1 MTVEMLD
8 HLNMT
13 VRNVEESADWYNRV
27 FGFES
32 VEAGQWSGRPWRILK
47 SGEAMLCIYEA
58 PGRDHPSVDVHDH
71 HAIKH
76 FAFRIKDRDAW
87 ARTVEEQGLRLYY
100 GGVIDYPHSQS
111 WYVHDPNGYEIEV
124 AAWDDGRAVFD

>member
-13 VRNVEESADWYNRV
+13 VRSVDESTEWYGRV

-32 VEAGQWSGRPWRILK
+32 VEEGDWGGRPWRILK
-47 SGEAMLCIYEA
+47 SGEAMLCIYET
-58 PGRDHPSVDVHDH
+58 PDRDHPSIEVHDH

-76 FAFRIKDRDAW
+76 FAFRIKDRERW
-87 ARTVEEQGLRLYY
+87 AQTIEREGLRLYY
-100 GGVIDYPHSQS
+100 GGAIDYPHSRS

-124 AAWDDGRAVFD
+124 AAWDAGRAAFD